1 MNYFDIEGACAV
13 ARYFPPSSASTPEPA
28 LRGQAEWLASRESSR
43 NQKIRLMPDAHPGKI
58 GPIGLAMTVGETLLP
73 GLVGIDMGC
82 GVTLAKLR
90 MKRRPDFGALSAI
103 VREQIPAGFA
113 VRDKL
118 LPEALSFNFER
129 FRVLRHINVAG
140 AQKSLGTLGG
150 GNHFLEVDRDEEG
163 AFWLAVHSGSRR
175 VGVEVAGRYMQLASA
190 QAAGSPKGKGAFE
203 EAPLSGGLL
212 SDYLSDLEGACAYA
226 EASRR
231 AMLRLI
237 CGGMRWKMESVL
249 SVVHNYV
256 DCSDTVPILRKGA
269 ISAKAGE
276 PVAIPINMRD
286 GILLGEGLGNP
297 EWNESAPHGAGRILK
312 RDAVKN
318 VLTVSRLREEM
329 KAAGIQSP
337 SISAETLDEAPEAYR
352 ALADILPALA
362 PTVRVT
368 QRLVPVWCFKGGKG

>member
-1 MNYFDIEGACAV
+1 MTYFDIEGACAV
-13 ARYFPPSSASTPEPA
+13 ARYYAPSSAAAPEPA

-58 GPIGLAMTVGETLLP
+58 GPIGLAMTVGDSLLP

-90 MKRRPDFGALSAI
+90 MKRRPDFGALSAFA
-103 VREQIPAGFA
+103 REKIPAGFA
-113 VRDKL
+113 VREKP
-118 LPEALSFNFER
+118 LPEALRFNFER
-129 FRVLRHINVAG
+129 FRVLRHINLEG

-150 GNHFLEVDRDEEG
+150 GNHFLEIDRDQEG
-163 AFWLAVHSGSRR
+163 AFWLVVHSGSRR
-175 VGVEVAGRYMQLASA
+175 LGVEVAGRYMQLASA
-190 QAAGSPKGKGAFE
+190 QAAGTPDGKVPFE

-212 SDYLSDLEGACAYA
+212 TDYLLDLEGASSYA

-237 CGGMRWKMESVL
+237 CDGMRWKMESLL
-249 SVVHNYV
+249 SIVHNYV
-256 DCSDTVPILRKGA
+256 DCSGTVPILRKGA

-286 GILLGEGLGNP
+286 GILLGVGLGNA
-297 EWNESAPHGAGRILK
+297 EWSESAPHGAGRILR

-318 VLTVSRLREEM
+318 VLTVRQLREEM

-368 QRLVPVWCFKGGKG
+368 ARLKPVWCFKGGKG

>member
-13 ARYFPPSSASTPEPA
+13 VRYYPPSSAAAPEPA
-28 LRGQAEWLASRESSR
+28 LRGQAEWLASREPSR

-58 GPIGLAMTVGETLLP
+58 GPIGLAMTVGENLLP

-90 MKRRPDFGALSAI
+90 MKRRPDLGALSAFA
-103 VREQIPAGFA
+103 REKIPAGFA
-113 VRDKL
+113 VREKP
-118 LPEALSFNFER
+118 LPEALSFNFEH
-129 FRVLRHINVAG
+129 FRVLRQIHIEG

-150 GNHFLEVDRDEEG
+150 GNHFLEVGRDEEG
-163 AFWLAVHSGSRR
+163 GFWLAVHSGSRR

-190 QAAGSPKGKGAFE
+190 QAAGSLKGKVSFE

-231 AMLRLI
+231 AILRLI
-237 CGGMRWKMESVL
+237 CDGMRWKMESVL

-256 DCSDTVPILRKGA
+256 DCSGTVPILRKGA

-297 EWNESAPHGAGRILK
+297 EWNESAPHGAGRILR

-318 VLTVSRLREEM
+318 VLTVSHFREEM

-368 QRLVPVWCFKGGKG
+368 ARLKPVWCFKGGKG